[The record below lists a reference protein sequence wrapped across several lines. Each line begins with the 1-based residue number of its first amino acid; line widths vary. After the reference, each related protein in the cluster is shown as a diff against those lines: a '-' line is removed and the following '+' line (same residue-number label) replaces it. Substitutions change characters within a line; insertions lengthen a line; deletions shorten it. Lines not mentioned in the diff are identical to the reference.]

1 MCARACSTM
10 DRMPVLP
17 RRTSTAL
24 AVALSALVILT
35 VGACG
40 NSSSSG
46 PNVPTTTPQTPISAP
61 PTAAAAAGTVVPAP
75 ASQSMALDPST
86 STLAV
91 LGADRSSLE
100 IYSTAGSGADTAPR
114 RVTLPTTV
122 VAITTVGD
130 GAVAAI
136 APDAV
141 LRVDTTTG
149 AVSKQDI
156 PAPDPLSLARY
167 TDGSLLVGTGSGS
180 ILRVRA
186 DGTIARTITGFVR
199 VDGLAVASA
208 DQNSGDG
215 QVVALDR
222 AQSSVTT
229 VDVEDGSL
237 GAALRAGDGATGIT
251 VDHYG
256 RFLTTDTRGNEF
268 LGFDGNPLV
277 AKFRYP
283 VAAGPYAVGYDD
295 TKNLAWVA
303 TTGNNQVVAYDLS
316 TGIPV
321 ERRRLAT
328 VGQVD
333 SLAVDSATG
342 TVYLLSARGEGLQ
355 IIR

>member
-1 MCARACSTM
+1 M

-17 RRTSTAL
+17 RRTSTVI
-24 AVALSALVILT
+24 AVALSALVLAT

-40 NSSSSG
+40 NSSSG
-46 PNVPTTTPQTPISAP
+46 RPNVATTAPQTPISAP
-61 PTAAAAAGTVVPAP
+61 PTSAAAAGTVIAAP

-91 LGADRSSLE
+91 LDSDGSSVEVYSVAGA
-100 IYSTAGSGADTAPR
+100 GAVPTPR
-114 RVTLPTTV
+114 RVSLPMTA
-122 VAITTVGD
+122 VAIATD
-130 GAVAAI
+130 GGGSFAAI
-136 APDAV
+136 AADAV
-141 LRVDTTTG
+141 LRVNTTTG
-149 AVSKQDI
+149 AVTKQSV
-156 PAPDPLSLARY
+156 PVPNPLSLARY

-186 DGTIARTITGFVR
+186 DGTIAGTITGLVR

-208 DQNSGDG
+208 DKNSGDG

-237 GAALRAGDGATGIT
+237 GPALRAGDGATGLT

-303 TTGNNQVVAYDLS
+303 STGNNQVVAYDLS

-333 SLAVDSATG
+333 SMVVDSATG
-342 TVYLLSARGEGLQ
+342 ALYLLSARGEGLQ